1 MIGDSLV
8 GANCLTA
15 CGFTPSS
22 SFSHL
27 LDRVISPSL
36 VGSTRRCVNG
46 LYDMGANVW
55 EWVNSGSDDFK
66 VTTGASSWYGKEH
79 MYRAHRALKSSKT
92 AVIYICF
99 HCPKNFN

>member
-1 MIGDSLV
+1 MIGNSLV
-8 GANCLTA
+8 GANCLTEF
-15 CGFTPSS
+15 GFTPSS

-66 VTTGASSWYGKEH
+66 VTTGCGWWY
-79 MYRAHRALKSSKT
+79 
-92 AVIYICF
+92 
-99 HCPKNFN
+99 